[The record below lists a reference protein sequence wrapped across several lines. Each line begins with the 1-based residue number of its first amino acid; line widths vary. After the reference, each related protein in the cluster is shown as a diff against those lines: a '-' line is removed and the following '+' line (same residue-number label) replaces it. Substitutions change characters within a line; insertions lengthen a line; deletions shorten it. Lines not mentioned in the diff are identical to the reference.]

1 MASSYERPDQAVL
14 TRVEGL
20 VRGLQDEL
28 AAWRRRALRAE
39 GELEGL
45 RARGGTGGGIL
56 AGEEAQQVRQRIVD
70 LETENHLLRQ
80 RIEDALGRV
89 NGLRSRLGFL
99 AHQEGKPVA

>member
-1 MASSYERPDQAVL
+1 MASSYERPDQAAL
-14 TRVEGL
+14 ARVEGL

-45 RARGGTGGGIL
+45 RARGGGGTGVL
-56 AGEEAQQVRQRIVD
+56 VGEEAQQVRQRIVD

-80 RIEDALGRV
+80 RIEAALGRV

-99 AHQEGKPVA
+99 AHQEREPIP